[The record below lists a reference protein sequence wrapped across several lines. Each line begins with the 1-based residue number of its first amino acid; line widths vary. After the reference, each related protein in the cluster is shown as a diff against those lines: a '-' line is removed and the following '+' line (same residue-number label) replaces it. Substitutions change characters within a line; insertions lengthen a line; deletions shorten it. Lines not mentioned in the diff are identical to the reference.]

1 MSNRGSGFR
10 PGVVTAQPI
19 QHETHTAEGLRRD
32 LVSKGFNLDYL
43 LIICPIC
50 PLTPNVSGLY
60 HLCWMDVFL
69 QSRWKKVAL
78 QGLQSCSPAASSLLL
93 LSLWLF
99 FFYPAGVRSSVWAML
114 GYGAKE
120 DAGAAAE
127 TPRTRPEA
135 ERNSQEHDAHYPPLW
150 LLLEGEDS

>member
-1 MSNRGSGFR
+1 MSNWGLGFR
-10 PGVVTAQPI
+10 PGVVTVQPI

-50 PLTPNVSGLY
+50 PLTPNASGLI

-69 QSRWKKVAL
+69 QSRWKKVAP
-78 QGLQSCSPAASSLLL
+78 QGLHTCSPAASSLLL
-93 LSLWLF
+93 LSF
-99 FFYPAGVRSSVWAML
+99 FFDPAGVWSSVWVML
-114 GYGAKE
+114 GYGAKQ
-120 DAGAAAE
+120 DTGAAAE

-135 ERNSQEHDAHYPPLW
+135 ERNSQEHAAHYPPMW
-150 LLLEGEDS
+150 LLLGEDS